1 VAVAKHVTPCS
12 SKVFVTR
19 PCDETSFFSG
29 KMQKKDLNDIELKR
43 IAGVLVSSASVSSSE
58 IDKIACDPAMF
69 DKVRARINAGETRT
83 TASLTSFSFIRRNAA
98 AVSGVL
104 LISIA
109 AISFGLLLRGKTT
122 ETAKETPIEK
132 SVEVSRA
139 VINRFP
145 EPDNAVDPVSIQAED
160 RIAPQRASI
169 TTTRVEPRPRVRKVS
184 PAGHSGGEFYAVSYA
199 GDPTETER
207 GGRIIRV
214 DMSRSALFAMGVDI
228 PLENEAEVVKAD
240 LLVGN
245 DGVTRA
251 IRVVK

>member
-1 VAVAKHVTPCS
+1 
-12 SKVFVTR
+12 
-19 PCDETSFFSG
+19 
-29 KMQKKDLNDIELKR
+29 MQKKDLNDIELKR
-43 IAGVLVSSASVSSSE
+43 IAGVLVRSASVSESE
-58 IDKIACDPAMF
+58 IGKIACDPAMF
-69 DKVRARINAGETRT
+69 DKVRARIKAGETRT

-109 AISFGLLLRGKTT
+109 AISFGLLRGKTT
-122 ETAKETPIEK
+122 ETAKVTPIEK
-132 SVEVSRA
+132 SVEISRP

-145 EPDNAVDPVSIQAED
+145 APDNAVEPGSMPAED
-160 RIAPQRASI
+160 RIAPQRASM
-169 TTTRVEPRPRVRKVS
+169 TTRVEPRPRVRKVS